1 VIDRTG
7 NIYAELDRL
16 EVEQV
21 VNDEIAIPAD
31 ASPLDFLKAVYLN
44 AAVPL
49 STRLRAG
56 VAAAQYCHPKLSVVA
71 SPDSPAFFA
80 ERLEAQL
87 RKATLI
93 EHQTQAFR
101 RRV

>member
-1 VIDRTG
+1 MLDSVDAALRQI
-7 NIYAELDRL
+7 ELAQAGTDQI
-16 EVEQV
+16 VM
-21 VNDEIAIPAD
+21 PAD
-31 ASPLDFLKAVYLN
+31 ATPLDFLKAVYLN

-49 STRLRAG
+49 STRIRAG

-71 SPDSPAFFA
+71 SPDSPPFFA

-87 RKATLI
+87 RRTKLI
-93 EHQTQAFR
+93 EHQPQPFR

>member
-1 VIDRTG
+1 MDDEYVDLR
-7 NIYAELDRL
+7 AC
-16 EVEQV
+16 VQV
-21 VNDEIAIPAD
+21 ADEIISIPTD

-49 STRLRAG
+49 SARLRAG

-80 ERLEAQL
+80 DRLEERLRQA
-87 RKATLI
+87 KLI
-93 EHQTQAFR
+93 EHQPQPFR